1 MVSLESQATD
11 AKQRNVGSNVK
22 KMNEEKNFFEI
33 SENGSF
39 IRIDLIDYNYPYADL
54 DWDKNWISGIVKV
67 KAGAFSGEFK
77 TDFMTV
83 DFVSFKN
90 EMEKLY
96 DKLNGIATFYT
107 LENQVEIKII
117 GDGIGHLKAECKVM
131 DYASIG
137 NKLKFEIDF
146 DQTYIPK
153 LLNQLEKITRR
164 FPKIG
169 ELK

>member
-1 MVSLESQATD
+1 
-11 AKQRNVGSNVK
+11 
-22 KMNEEKNFFEI
+22 MNEETNFFEI

-96 DKLNGIATFYT
+96 DKLNGIATFYN

-117 GDGIGHLKAECKVM
+117 GDGIGHLKAECEVM
-131 DYASIG
+131 DYAGIG

>member
-1 MVSLESQATD
+1 
-11 AKQRNVGSNVK
+11 
-22 KMNEEKNFFEI
+22 MNEETNFFEI

-39 IRIDLIDYNYPYADL
+39 IRIDLIDFNYPYADL

-117 GDGIGHLKAECKVM
+117 GDGIGHLKAECEVM
-131 DYASIG
+131 DYAGIG

-153 LLNQLEKITRR
+153 LLNQLEKITKR

>member
-1 MVSLESQATD
+1 MILENT
-11 AKQRNVGSNVK
+11 
-22 KMNEEKNFFEI
+22 FFEI
-33 SENGSF
+33 SDSGDF
-39 IRIDLIDYNYPYADL
+39 IRIELISYCHTNAEL
-54 DWDKNWISGIVKV
+54 DWDKNWIIGFVKV

-90 EMEKLY
+90 ELVKLY
-96 DKLNGIATFYT
+96 EKLNGIATFHT
-107 LENQVEIKII
+107 LESQVEIKII
-117 GDGIGHLKAECKVM
+117 GDGIGHLKAKCEVM
-131 DYASIG
+131 DYAGTG
-137 NKLKFEIDF
+137 NKLVFEIDF

-153 LLNQLEKITRR
+153 ILNQLDEIINK